1 MKVLHNNFATLVRK
15 NARYA
20 ATLKY
25 ADFILNRYKIA
36 HFVVSLFVVTPV
48 AAVEPYVLASAN
60 SYTHSVTTQW
70 GQTIQTHDT
79 KRLLDEVELL
89 ASQTVILES
98 NPDFIDSLSPALLL
112 RLAKR
117 IDVLDPSI
125 RPLVQ
130 KEAISILEN
139 DVDRM
144 QASESPHLNASIAEL
159 QSTLQYAHQHYD
171 ITIDPPLN
179 SQPQTF
185 IDSVDENETVSDNG
199 EISLDDVAA
208 QLEKQG
214 IDPYTKEARPYYCA
228 MGIEGLSTMG
238 VYYVSFCSKL
248 ASR

>member
-1 MKVLHNNFATLVRK
+1 MKVLHIIFAMPVRK
-15 NARYA
+15 SARYA

-25 ADFILNRYKIA
+25 ADSILNRCKIVHLVA
-36 HFVVSLFVVTPV
+36 SLFVVTPV
-48 AAVEPYVLASAN
+48 AAAEPYVLAAAN
-60 SYTHSVTTQW
+60 NYTHSVTTQW
-70 GQTIQTHDT
+70 GQTIQVYDT

-89 ASQTVILES
+89 AGQAVILES
-98 NPDFIDSLSPALLL
+98 NPDYYDSLSPDLLL
-112 RLAKR
+112 SLAKR
-117 IDVLDPSI
+117 IDDLDPSI

-144 QASESPHLNASIAEL
+144 QDSESPLLDASLTEL
-159 QSTLQYAHQHYD
+159 KSTLQYAHRQYD
-171 ITIDPPLN
+171 ITIDSSLN
-179 SQPQTF
+179 SQSQTF
-185 IDSVDENETVSDNG
+185 VDPTDESEAVSDSG

-214 IDPYTKEARPYYCA
+214 IDPYAKEARPYYCA